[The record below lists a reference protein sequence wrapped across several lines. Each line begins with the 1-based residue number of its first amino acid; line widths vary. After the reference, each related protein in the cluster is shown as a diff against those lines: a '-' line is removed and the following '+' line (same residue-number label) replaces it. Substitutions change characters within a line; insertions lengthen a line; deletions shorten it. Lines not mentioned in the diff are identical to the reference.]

1 MAKVK
6 AASSSSSSQKMRP
19 ALSPEARMNQLTSLA
34 VDLVE
39 QRLRDGTAS
48 SQETTTFLKYA
59 ANTREMELKNKLL
72 EAQAEMAI
80 AKKEA
85 LQAQRRSDEMF
96 EKAIKAFRRYSGQDN
111 SEDEEEIYDDYQNL
125 LKIDNASNI

>member
-6 AASSSSSSQKMRP
+6 AASSSGSSKPMRP
-19 ALSPEARMNQLTSLA
+19 ALTPEARLNQLTSLA

-39 QRLRDGTAS
+39 QRLRDGTAT

-59 ANTREMELKNKLL
+59 ANAREIELKNRLL
-72 EAQAEMAI
+72 EAQTEMAI

-85 LQAQRRSDEMF
+85 IKAQQRSDEMF
-96 EKAIKAFRRYSGQDN
+96 EKAIKAFRTYSGNGSGD
-111 SEDEEEIYDDYQNL
+111 DDDYDRYETL
-125 LKIDNASNI
+125 D

>member
-111 SEDEEEIYDDYQNL
+111 GGDEDEEYDDYQNL

>member
-111 SEDEEEIYDDYQNL
+111 GDEEEDYDDY
-125 LKIDNASNI
+125 

>member
-1 MAKVK
+1 MARVK
-6 AASSSSSSQKMRP
+6 AVNSSDDLPKMRP
-19 ALSPEARMNQLTSLA
+19 ALSPEARMGQLTALA

-39 QRLRDGTAS
+39 KRLREGTAS

-59 ANTREMELKNKLL
+59 ANTREIELRNKLL

-85 LQAQRRSDEMF
+85 LQSQKKSEEMF
-96 EKAIKAFRRYSGQDN
+96 AEAIKAFRIYSGNGRGD
-111 SEDEEEIYDDYQNL
+111 EDEYE
-125 LKIDNASNI
+125 

>member
-6 AASSSSSSQKMRP
+6 AASSSGSSKPMRP
-19 ALSPEARMNQLTSLA
+19 ALTPEARLNQLTSLA

-39 QRLRDGTAS
+39 QRLRDGTAT

-59 ANTREMELKNKLL
+59 ANSREIELKNKLL
-72 EAQAEMAI
+72 EAQTEMAI

-85 LQAQRRSDEMF
+85 IKAQQRSDEMF
-96 EKAIKAFRRYSGQDN
+96 EKAIKAFRTYSGN
-111 SEDEEEIYDDYQNL
+111 GSREDDDY
-125 LKIDNASNI
+125 DRYEVYED

>member
-6 AASSSSSSQKMRP
+6 AASSSGSSKPMRP
-19 ALSPEARMNQLTSLA
+19 ALTPEARLNQLTSLA

-39 QRLRDGTAS
+39 QRLRDGTAT

-59 ANTREMELKNKLL
+59 ANAREIELKNRLL
-72 EAQAEMAI
+72 EAQTEMAI

-85 LQAQRRSDEMF
+85 IKAQQRSDEMF
-96 EKAIKAFRRYSGQDN
+96 EKAIKAFRTYSGNGGGD
-111 SEDEEEIYDDYQNL
+111 DDDYDRYETL
-125 LKIDNASNI
+125 D